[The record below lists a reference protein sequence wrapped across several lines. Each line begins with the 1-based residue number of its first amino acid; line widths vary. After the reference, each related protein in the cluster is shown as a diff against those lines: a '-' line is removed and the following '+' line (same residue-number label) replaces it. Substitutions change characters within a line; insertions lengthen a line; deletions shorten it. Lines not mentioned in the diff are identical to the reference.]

1 MMNSIKLS
9 LFRRLLFCGSM
20 SLSLCIANAVFS
32 QDSGKS
38 PSRGIHILEPPTSA
52 APGSDNSIPTPEPP
66 AAANGATR
74 VLAPAA
80 PPSPAAAPQDQEGG
94 LHPARES
101 PSNSSTTDSG
111 NAPLLVPAP
120 AAPAASEQHSPDTG
134 AALTST
140 PPAPPSAPNESPT
153 EDSTVLNPGNGVMP
167 PAAANPASD
176 GSFQPNSSTADL
188 AAGPNEPD
196 PAELSSAI
204 KVPDPAGLSVQI
216 TSGPEIAA
224 GSPVSFEITTKKSGY
239 LILVDVNAAG
249 KAVQIYPNPMSLMQP
264 KEVREKANFIRP
276 GRTVHLPD
284 GTNPYSGFELVASP
298 PRGTAMVVALL
309 SERPVQLLDLPDL
322 PSPAVGGVAA
332 VEDFV
337 KFADALRIPNRG
349 EDGGLEEAHWSFAVT
364 AYAVR

>member
-1 MMNSIKLS
+1 MNSTKLPAV
-9 LFRRLLFCGSM
+9 RTLLFCASM
-20 SLSLCIANAVFS
+20 SASFCIVNAAFS
-32 QDSGKS
+32 QDNGKS
-38 PSRGIHILEPPTSA
+38 PSRGIHLLEPPMPSPA
-52 APGSDNSIPTPEPP
+52 GSDNSILTPAPP
-66 AAANGATR
+66 PAANGATGLL
-74 VLAPAA
+74 VPAAPAPAA
-80 PPSPAAAPQDQEGG
+80 AEQEGV
-94 LHPARES
+94 LHPAPES
-101 PSNSSTTDSG
+101 SSTSSATDSR

-120 AAPAASEQHSPDTG
+120 AAPVPSEQDG
-134 AALTST
+134 ADNGNALTPT
-140 PPAPPSAPNESPT
+140 PPARPLAPDGSPAA
-153 EDSTVLNPGNGVMP
+153 DSGNGVIP
-167 PAAANPASD
+167 PAAANPAN
-176 GSFQPNSSTADL
+176 GGGFQPDSSTADL
-188 AAGPNEPD
+188 AARPNEPD

-216 TSGPEIAA
+216 ISGPEIAA
-224 GSPVSFEITTKKSGY
+224 GSPVSFEITTKKPGY

-284 GTNPYSGFELVASP
+284 RTNPYSGFELVASP

-349 EDGGLEEAHWSFAVT
+349 EDGGLEDAHWSFAVT

>member
-1 MMNSIKLS
+1 MNSTKLP
-9 LFRRLLFCGSM
+9 RVRTLLFCASM
-20 SLSLCIANAVFS
+20 SMSFGIVNAAFS

-38 PSRGIHILEPPTSA
+38 PSRGIHILEPLTPS
-52 APGSDNSIPTPEPP
+52 GSDNSILTPEPP
-66 AAANGATR
+66 PASNGAAGIP
-74 VLAPAA
+74 APAA
-80 PPSPAAAPQDQEGG
+80 QPFPAAAPEEQEGG
-94 LHPARES
+94 LHPAPES
-101 PSNSSTTDSG
+101 SSTSSATDSG

-120 AAPAASEQHSPDTG
+120 AAPVPSEQDSPDTG
-134 AALTST
+134 SALTSM
-140 PPAPPSAPNESPT
+140 PGARLLAPNGSPA
-153 EDSTVLNPGNGVMP
+153 EDSAVLNPGNGIIP
-167 PAAANPASD
+167 PAAANPAN
-176 GSFQPNSSTADL
+176 GGGFQPNSNTAEL
-188 AAGPNEPD
+188 AARPNEPD

-239 LILVDVNAAG
+239 LILVDVDAAG

-264 KEVREKANFIRP
+264 KEVREKTNFIRP

-284 GTNPYSGFELVASP
+284 RTNPYSGFELVAAP

-309 SERPVQLLDLPDL
+309 SERPVQLLDLPGP

-349 EDGGLEEAHWSFAVT
+349 EDGGLEDAHWSFAVT